1 MPNFVPTWKISEC
14 SFDGIGFRVAV
25 PLSDRAT
32 QDLRTETVT
41 SSGGAPAAELD
52 PNNPTSLRAQNPTD
66 SGNLRVGHASEEAA
80 SIPAIWNTML
90 YGIGEMGPLHKP
102 SPAMLVT
109 WIIEYHGPPD
119 QSRRPLVALPG
130 LRKRMEQLVYRL
142 VAELTYRL

>member
-66 SGNLRVGHASEEAA
+66 SG
-80 SIPAIWNTML
+80 IPAIWNTML